1 MMHPAVD
8 AVFLQSVYLDEPG
21 GRVASLFEMFLPVLL
36 LDFEG
41 KAGAQDALNEGHRKR
56 KRNNWSAFTD
66 LQTRS

>member
-1 MMHPAVD
+1 MHPAVD
-8 AVFLQSVYLDEPG
+8 AVFLLSVYLDEPG

-41 KAGAQDALNEGHRKR
+41 KARAQDALNEGHRER